1 MTNVK
6 KNRASN
12 CTGERSFS
20 RMTKIKS
27 VLRSSMAQ
35 ERMYNLALL
44 NTEEDIVH
52 KWTLP
57 KLLIYSQLQE
67 KTVLSVLF

>member
-1 MTNVK
+1 
-6 KNRASN
+6 
-12 CTGERSFS
+12 
-20 RMTKIKS
+20 
-27 VLRSSMAQ
+27 MAQ

>member
-1 MTNVK
+1 MK
-6 KNRASN
+6 RI
-12 CTGERSFS
+12 E
-20 RMTKIKS
+20 S

-44 NTEEDIVH
+44 NTDQDIVH
-52 KWTLP
+52 KMDFTNIIDLFTAAE
-57 KLLIYSQLQE
+57 KQE